1 MLEGPTL
8 EAEYERFREEAID
21 FYRSEFRPEWLQT
34 EPDSDAYRA
43 LGKDLD
49 NKLIARGWYTLHWPT
64 KYGGKGGDLIQ
75 YSILREVAAYF
86 RAPTYGGHGRY
97 IVGPALFEIGT
108 EEQKARHLP
117 RISRGELIICLG
129 FTEPDAGSDLAAMKT
144 RAVDEGGHFRI
155 TGTKL
160 YITFGHFANVML
172 LAARTDPAAPKHKGV
187 SLFLVDLSLPG
198 VNMKPLD
205 CFTGHRIAEMHFDNV
220 RVPKDALVGE
230 LNRGFYHMTV
240 ALNFERSGMERPAAY
255 LAHLEDMAE
264 YCRASGLWQRAR
276 VRQLIGSLAAQVQA
290 WRMISWRVVM
300 LQHRGLVPSWEGS
313 LAQLYRKDINPQFG
327 KAHLEI
333 FGNAGLIERF
343 DPDAILDGRS
353 EWFLREGFNNH
364 GQGGRFVT
372 RNVIAR
378 RGMGLPAIRLRDHG

>member
-1 MLEGPTL
+1 M
-8 EAEYERFREEAID
+8 
-21 FYRSEFRPEWLQT
+21 
-34 EPDSDAYRA
+34 
-43 LGKDLD
+43 
-49 NKLIARGWYTLHWPT
+49 
-64 KYGGKGGDLIQ
+64 
-75 YSILREVAAYF
+75 
-86 RAPTYGGHGRY
+86 
-97 IVGPALFEIGT
+97 IV
-108 EEQKARHLP
+108 
-117 RISRGELIICLG
+117 CLG
-129 FTEPDAGSDLAAMKT
+129 FTEPDAGSDLGAMKT
-144 RAVDEGGHFRI
+144 RAVDEGDHYSI

-160 YITFGHFANVML
+160 YITFGHFANAML
-172 LAARTDPAAPKHKGV
+172 LAARTDPDAPKHKGV
-187 SLFLVDLSLPG
+187 SLFLVDLDSQN
-198 VNMKPLD
+198 VTIRNLD
-205 CFTGHRIAEMHFDNV
+205 CLTGHRIAEIHFDNL

-255 LAHLEDMAE
+255 MAHLEDMAE
-264 YCRASGLWQRAR
+264 YCRENGQWKRAR

-327 KAHLEI
+327 RAHLEI
-333 FGNAGLIERF
+333 FGNASLLERG
-343 DPDAILDGRS
+343 DPDAILNGRA

-378 RGMGLPAIRLRDHG
+378 RGLGLPAVRLRDNG